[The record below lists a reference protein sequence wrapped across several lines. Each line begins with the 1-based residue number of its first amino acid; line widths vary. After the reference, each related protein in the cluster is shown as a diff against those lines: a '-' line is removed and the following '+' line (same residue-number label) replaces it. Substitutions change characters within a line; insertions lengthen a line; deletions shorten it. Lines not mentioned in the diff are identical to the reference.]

1 MRNQIMNKFDDKTIA
16 NIPGTLLAT
25 GGIVTKDYNWF
36 IPDQYNRN
44 LDEDALLELQEDLNQ
59 DISEDEYP
67 FQAPIVVY
75 WKPDMDH
82 GIISQGHHR
91 FEVVKRLN
99 RELVYVLTNTFRP
112 SSRGQETE
120 HQSWTT
126 EELVKSYAREE
137 IDAYVILNALK
148 EKHPRYSYAALS
160 VFLNDTATSKDKL
173 RERKFQLNS
182 GASLNRAEERIAKYE
197 EFKQAAVRDDNSKEV
212 IRVIVQAIDNPSF
225 DWDYFI
231 ERTKANASEA
241 KIRLEFNSIS
251 TNARA
256 TSLVQ
261 FYYNHKSKK
270 NFYF

>member
-1 MRNQIMNKFDDKTIA
+1 MNNLDVQTKST
-16 NIPGTLLAT
+16 IPGNLLQT
-25 GGIVTKDYNWF
+25 GGIVTKNYDWF
-36 IPDQYNRN
+36 IPDQYNRQ

-59 DISEDEYP
+59 DISDEEYP
-67 FQAPIVVY
+67 FQAPIVVF
-75 WKPDMDH
+75 WTPEMNH

-99 RELVYVLTNTFRP
+99 RELKYVITNTFRP

-126 EELVKSYAREE
+126 EELVQSYAREGFE
-137 IDAYVILNALK
+137 PYVLLNKLK
-148 EKHPRYSYAALS
+148 VDHSRYSYAALS
-160 VFLNDTATSKDKL
+160 VFLNNNATSKDKL
-173 RERKFQLNS
+173 RSREFKLHS
-182 GASLNRAEERIAKYE
+182 DASLERAEERIAKYE
-197 EFKQAAVRDDNSKEV
+197 EFKKATMREDNSKEV

-225 DWDYFI
+225 DWEYFI
-231 ERTKANASEA
+231 DRCKANAAEA
-241 KIRLEFNSIS
+241 KDRTQFSSIS

-256 TSLVQ
+256 TSLIQ

>member
-1 MRNQIMNKFDDKTIA
+1 MPKSASATVL
-16 NIPGTLLAT
+16 NIPGKLLNT
-25 GGIVTKDYNWF
+25 GGIVTKNYDWF
-36 IPDQYNRN
+36 IADKYNRN

-59 DISEDEYP
+59 DIEEEEYP

-75 WKPDMDH
+75 WTEGMEN

-99 RELVYVLTNTFRP
+99 RDLVYVITNTFRP

-126 EELVKSYAREE
+126 EELVQSYAREGIE
-137 IDAYVILNALK
+137 SYVILNVLK

-160 VFLNDTATSKDKL
+160 VFLNDTSTSKDKL

-182 GASLNRAEERIAKYE
+182 SASLDRAEERIAKYE

-212 IRVIVQAIDNPSF
+212 IRVIVQAIDTPSF
-225 DWDYFI
+225 DWNYFI

-241 KIRLEFNSIS
+241 KIRLEFSSIS

-270 NFYF
+270 NFFF

>member
-1 MRNQIMNKFDDKTIA
+1 MNTFDDKTIA

-75 WKPDMDH
+75 WQPDMDH

-99 RELVYVLTNTFRP
+99 RQLVYVLTNTFRP